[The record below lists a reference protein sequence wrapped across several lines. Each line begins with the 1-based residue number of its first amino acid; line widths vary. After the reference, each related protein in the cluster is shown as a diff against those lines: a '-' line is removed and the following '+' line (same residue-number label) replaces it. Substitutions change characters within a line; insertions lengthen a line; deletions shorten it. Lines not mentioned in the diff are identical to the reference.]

1 MVDVLTREETAEILE
16 NVYKDNFEGI
26 ELAKKITNIPKL
38 LDKFE
43 GKYDRMVA
51 ALKKKYPDTKSSD
64 NPLADYASVEKGLPK
79 KEDKQP
85 EEETEEETEEEPEEE
100 ADEDSLNWEDE
111 DSDDKNQ
118 IEDPN
123 VNIELTEGELTRV
136 RVSVL
141 IEEAYRQ
148 NLDDP
153 DKKIAGIEKLLDKFE
168 GRYEKLLEAVY
179 KKYPIQKTTENLVDT
194 ANSFDDLL
202 EVIGKENSNYSKWLE
217 LADYYDNL
225 GMIGRSKECRDYA
238 TSLQS

>member
-1 MVDVLTREETAEILE
+1 M
-16 NVYKDNFEGI
+16 
-26 ELAKKITNIPKL
+26 
-38 LDKFE
+38 
-43 GKYDRMVA
+43 
-51 ALKKKYPDTKSSD
+51 
-64 NPLADYASVEKGLPK
+64 
-79 KEDKQP
+79 
-85 EEETEEETEEEPEEE
+85 
-100 ADEDSLNWEDE
+100 NWEDE
-111 DSDDKNQ
+111 DPDDKNQ

>member
-1 MVDVLTREETAEILE
+1 M
-16 NVYKDNFEGI
+16 
-26 ELAKKITNIPKL
+26 
-38 LDKFE
+38 
-43 GKYDRMVA
+43 
-51 ALKKKYPDTKSSD
+51 
-64 NPLADYASVEKGLPK
+64 
-79 KEDKQP
+79 
-85 EEETEEETEEEPEEE
+85 
-100 ADEDSLNWEDE
+100 NWKDE

-179 KKYPIQKTTENLVDT
+179 KKYPIQKISENLADT
-194 ANSFDDLL
+194 VSSFDDLL
-202 EVIGKENSNYSKWLE
+202 GAIGKENSNYSKWLE

-238 TSLQS
+238 TSLQN